1 MYTDHSWLWWYMYI
15 IQLLYCS
22 FITWRGHKMDSCV
35 KNQNKTSCESE
46 VHENC
51 SLGKEMTPDLVVRVR
66 GRDFCCNK
74 KQMMG
79 SSEFFRGMFESEMK
93 EANSDCVQIEE
104 ADIETMAAV
113 IRFCETGRLE
123 LSVDNVHQ
131 VAELASKYQVWYHGY
146 ACKTKYSFWGFYL
159 KKNGKDLIGII
170 IFVIYLQC
178 FFVMRFNRGERT
190 IYLLK
195 SIYKCD

>member
-1 MYTDHSWLWWYMYI
+1 
-15 IQLLYCS
+15 
-22 FITWRGHKMDSCV
+22 MDSCV

-51 SLGKEMTPDLVVRVR
+51 SLGKEMTTDLVVRVS

-113 IRFCETGRLE
+113 IRYCETGRLE

-131 VAELASKYQVWYHGY
+131 VAELASKYQV
-146 ACKTKYSFWGFYL
+146 
-159 KKNGKDLIGII
+159 
-170 IFVIYLQC
+170 
-178 FFVMRFNRGERT
+178 
-190 IYLLK
+190 
-195 SIYKCD
+195 

>member
-1 MYTDHSWLWWYMYI
+1 
-15 IQLLYCS
+15 
-22 FITWRGHKMDSCV
+22 MDNCV
-35 KNQNKTSCESE
+35 TNQNKTACKSE

-51 SLGKEMTPDLVVRVR
+51 SLGKEMTPDLVIRVS

-74 KQMMG
+74 RQMMG

-131 VAELASKYQVWYHGY
+131 VAELASKYQVWQPII
-146 ACKTKYSFWGFYL
+146 CMQNKVLLLRILFF
-159 KKNGKDLIGII
+159 KNKRIVFDGRI
-170 IFVIYLQC
+170 IFLTCLQC
-178 FFVMRFNRGERT
+178 LF
-190 IYLLK
+190 LLNTE
-195 SIYKCD
+195 